1 LTKLDVLVDMAARNA
16 DVARHP
22 NLVETIRHHC
32 DGIVDP
38 ARYPQK
44 LWITGDAVWRQP
56 EGRTS
61 RRSGRLNFVQ
71 QIRLLLPALTQ
82 QNRHAHTGS
91 RRA

>member
-1 LTKLDVLVDMAARNA
+1 MAARNA
-16 DVARHP
+16 DAVRHP

-44 LWITGDAVWRQP
+44 LWITCDAVWRQP

-61 RRSGRLNFVQ
+61 RRSDRLNFVQ
-71 QIRLLLPALTQ
+71 QFRLLLPALTQ
-82 QNRHAHTGS
+82 QNRHAHAGS